1 MKKLFTHL
9 TFYVLIAIIAGILL
23 GHYSKDW
30 GLKMEVLGTSFV
42 AVIKVF
48 VVPIIFLTIV
58 LGIASMGNLKQVG
71 RIGLKSLIYFELVTT
86 LALAIGIGIA
96 LLVEPGKFDSS
107 SMPLAE
113 YKAKP
118 KEVMTI
124 LKFLK
129 DYMSLLTLGVALIC
143 GVALNFYNKRQG
155 IISKLEVASKFVFKV
170 LKYVMYF
177 APIAAFGAMAFTVAK
192 YGLDKL
198 VPLGKMV
205 LCVYGTMIL
214 FIVLVLGAIMR
225 YYKLSIFKFL
235 RYIRDEILIV
245 LGTSSSESAL
255 PKLMEKLELAGCK
268 KAIVGL
274 VVPTGYSF
282 NLDGTSIY
290 LSMAVIFL
298 AQVNNVS
305 LSFGEI
311 MMMIGILMLTSK
323 GAAGVAGSGFVV
335 LSSTIVSFPQ
345 IPEVS
350 LAFLLGIDKFL
361 SEARAIT
368 NFIGNGVATL
378 VIAKSENEFDQEAF
392 EREVSAS

>member
-1 MKKLFTHL
+1 MKKILTHL
-9 TFYVLIAIIAGILL
+9 TFYVFAAIVAGILL
-23 GHYSKDW
+23 GHYYKDF
-30 GLKMEVLGTSFV
+30 GLSLEVVGTTFV
-42 AVIKVF
+42 SIIKVF

-58 LGIASMGNLKQVG
+58 LGIGSMGNLKQVG

-86 LALAIGIGIA
+86 FALAFGIA
-96 LLVEPGKFDSS
+96 VALIVQPGKFDSS
-107 SMPLAE
+107 AMHLE
-113 YKAKP
+113 TYKP
-118 KEVMTI
+118 KPHEAMTF

-129 DYMSLLTLGVALIC
+129 DYMSLLTLGVALVV
-143 GVALNFYNKRQG
+143 GVSLNFYSKREG
-155 IISKLEVASKFVFKV
+155 ILSKLEVASKFVFKI
-170 LKYVMYF
+170 LKYVMYL
-177 APIAAFGAMAFTVAK
+177 APLAAFGAMAFTVAK

-198 VPLGKMV
+198 VPLAKMV
-205 LCVYGTMIL
+205 ICVYGTMIA
-214 FIVLVLGAIMR
+214 FILIVLGAIMR
-225 YYKLSIFKFL
+225 YYKLRILQFL
-235 RYIRDEILIV
+235 RYIREEILIV

-255 PKLMEKLELAGCK
+255 PKLMEKLEDAGCK
-268 KAIVGL
+268 KSVVGL

-298 AQVNNVS
+298 AQVNGVS

-311 MMMIGILMLTSK
+311 MTMIGILMLTSK

-335 LSSTIVSFPQ
+335 LSSTIVAFPQ

-368 NFIGNGVATL
+368 NFVGNGVATL
-378 VIAKSENEFDQEAF
+378 VISKSEKEFDEEQYRDAIK
-392 EREVSAS
+392 S

>member
-1 MKKLFTHL
+1 MKKILTHL
-9 TFYVLIAIIAGILL
+9 TFYVFAAIVAGILL
-23 GHYSKDW
+23 GHYFKDF
-30 GLKMEVLGTSFV
+30 GLNLEVVGTTFV
-42 AVIKVF
+42 SIIKVF

-58 LGIASMGNLKQVG
+58 LGIGSMGNLKQVG

-86 LALAIGIGIA
+86 FALAFGIA
-96 LLVEPGKFDSS
+96 VALIVQPGKFDSS
-107 SMPLAE
+107 AMHLE
-113 YKAKP
+113 TYKP
-118 KEVMTI
+118 KPHEAMTF

-129 DYMSLLTLGVALIC
+129 DYMSLLTLGVALVV
-143 GVALNFYNKRQG
+143 GVSLNFYSKREG
-155 IISKLEVASKFVFKV
+155 ILSKLEVASKFVFKI
-170 LKYVMYF
+170 LKYVMYL
-177 APIAAFGAMAFTVAK
+177 APLAAFGAMAFTVAK

-198 VPLGKMV
+198 VPLAKMV
-205 LCVYGTMIL
+205 ICVYGTMIA
-214 FIVLVLGAIMR
+214 FILIVLGAIMR
-225 YYKLSIFKFL
+225 YYKLRILQFL
-235 RYIRDEILIV
+235 RYIREEILIV

-255 PKLMEKLELAGCK
+255 PKLMEKLEDAGCK
-268 KAIVGL
+268 KSVVGL

-298 AQVNNVS
+298 AQVNGVS

-311 MMMIGILMLTSK
+311 MTMIGILMLTSK

-335 LSSTIVSFPQ
+335 LSSTIVAFPQ

-368 NFIGNGVATL
+368 NFVGNGVATL
-378 VIAKSENEFDQEAF
+378 VISKSEKEFDEEQYREAIK
-392 EREVSAS
+392 S